1 MSEIAT
7 SPVAGFDR
15 DPTRSRTLPGFY
27 YFDPE
32 VFERERRRVFHRS
45 WQYVGHVSMLPE
57 PGSYIVRDILDQS
70 VLLLRDRGGE
80 IQAFF
85 NVCQHRAHR
94 LLEGEGR
101 LNAAAI
107 TCPYHAWAYDLSGAL
122 AQRAWL

>member
-1 MSEIAT
+1 MSEIAP

-32 VFERERRRVFHRS
+32 IFERERRRVFHRS

-70 VLLLRDRGGE
+70 VLLLRDRDGE
-80 IQAFF
+80 IRGLLQ
-85 NVCQHRAHR
+85 R
-94 LLEGEGR
+94 LPASRPSPARGR
-101 LNAAAI
+101 RPAECRRHHL
-107 TCPYHAWAYDLSGAL
+107 PLSRLGL
-122 AQRAWL
+122 